1 MIKSDIT
8 KAKRKTWRMGNN
20 KNDNTTT
27 TKKNYNKKNNWNYL
41 NANTF

>member
-8 KAKRKTWRMGNN
+8 KAKRKTWKMRNN

-27 TKKNYNKKNNWNYL
+27 TKNGNKKNTWNYL
-41 NANTF
+41 NTKTL